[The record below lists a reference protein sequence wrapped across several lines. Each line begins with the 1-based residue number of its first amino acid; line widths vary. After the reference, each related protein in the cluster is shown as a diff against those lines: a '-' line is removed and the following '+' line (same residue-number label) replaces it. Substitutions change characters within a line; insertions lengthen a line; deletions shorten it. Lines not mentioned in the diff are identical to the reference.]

1 MNIMNILEK
10 FDMLLVEA
18 TNNNKSKF
26 PIHPSRETRE
36 QGEQAAAEKILQIFQ
51 RLQMGGGGSDGPID
65 NIPDIPDDIID
76 PLINKPLKSLK
87 DKSFEKNKLV
97 GWDKDDHEKI
107 EKEVEVND
115 QDDDPNDE
123 FDDFDYKNNE
133 FGDDDDDMD
142 NNQNDDNRS
151 ENDKLKDSI
160 KDALDSLDRDGDGDD
175 GDGEF
180 GGDDGD
186 GEFGDSKKSLRRQQ
200 IERMKEMLD
209 KENLEDFNDVSDE
222 LKNTIETPDDAI
234 QPGGQMNTP
243 DDYSV
248 KKDLEKAGLN
258 KKDIDKTII
267 EKNKKISDDY
277 TEEEID
283 EIEQQVIDG
292 LEKRCKNGESALAN
306 TILSSSVK
314 RKLNNDEWKKLLSM
328 FLKKESINS
337 GNYSKSNNEIKFG
350 DKKHLWRGAVLPTIS
365 APSNKGEVQKIYC
378 FVDFSGSVNQ
388 NLVYHFL
395 GEVINLSVTLKYT
408 DVDVYGFANLLS
420 LPRKINY
427 KKMMEN
433 SNSVEE
439 GIRRAL
445 DETWTYINQ
454 QEIGSVEEFKNV
466 AMEINKIKRN
476 DSNSVILVFGDGEW
490 HSIKNLRD
498 YISRSSLLKDVCIL
512 IYFVNKPEPIVI
524 KTVDLIKRYVGVEN
538 VITSKTKDI
547 VPN

>member
-1 MNIMNILEK
+1 MNVLEK
-10 FDMLLVEA
+10 IDMLLVEA

-51 RLQMGGGGSDGPID
+51 RLQIGGKGSNGPID
-65 NIPDIPDDIID
+65 NIPDIPDTLID
-76 PLINKPLKSLK
+76 PLINQPLKSKK
-87 DKSFEKNKLV
+87 DMSFEMNKLV
-97 GWDKDDHEKI
+97 GWDKDDHESI

-123 FDDFDYKNNE
+123 FDDFDYRDNE

-151 ENDKLKDSI
+151 ENDKLKDNI
-160 KDALDSLDRDGDGDD
+160 KDALDSLDRDGNDD
-175 GDGEF
+175 GDGDEF
-180 GGDDGD
+180 GD
-186 GEFGDSKKSLRRQQ
+186 DSKKSLRRQQ

-209 KENLEDFNDVSDE
+209 NENLEDFNDASDE
-222 LKNTIETPDDAI
+222 LKNTIDTPDDNI
-234 QPGGQMNTP
+234 QPGGKMNTP

-258 KKDIDKTII
+258 KKAIDKTII

-306 TILSSSVK
+306 SIISASEK

-350 DKKHLWRGAVLPTIS
+350 NKNHLWRGAVLPTIS

-433 SNSVEE
+433 SNSVQE

-454 QEIGSVEEFKNV
+454 QNVGSVEEFQNV
-466 AMEINKIKRN
+466 AMEINKIKRK

-490 HSIKNLRD
+490 NSIKNLRD
-498 YISRSSLLKDVCIL
+498 YISRSSFLKDVCIL
-512 IYFVNKPEPIVI
+512 IYFTGKPDPLVI

>member
-1 MNIMNILEK
+1 MNNINVLEK
-10 FDMLLVEA
+10 IDMLLVEA
-18 TNNNKSKF
+18 KNINKSKF

-36 QGEQAAAEKILQIFQ
+36 QGEKAAAEKFLQIFQ
-51 RLQMGGGGSDGPID
+51 RLQMGGKGPDGPID

-76 PLINKPLKSLK
+76 PLINQPLKSKK
-87 DKSFEKNKLV
+87 DMSFEMNKLV

-107 EKEVEVND
+107 EKEVEIND

-123 FDDFDYKNNE
+123 FDDFDYKDNE

-151 ENDKLKDSI
+151 ENDKLKDNI
-160 KDALDSLDRDGDGDD
+160 KDALDSLDRNGNDDGDD
-175 GDGEF
+175 DEF
-180 GGDDGD
+180 GN
-186 GEFGDSKKSLRRQQ
+186 EFGNSKKSLRRQQ

-209 KENLEDFNDVSDE
+209 EENLEDFNDVTDE
-222 LKNTIETPDDAI
+222 LKNTIDIQDDGI

-248 KKDLEKAGLN
+248 KKDLEKVGLD
-258 KKDIDKTII
+258 KKSIDKTII

-292 LEKRCKNGESALAN
+292 LEKRCKNGKSALAN
-306 TILSSSVK
+306 TIISSSVK

-337 GNYSKSNNEIKFG
+337 GNFSKSNNEIKFG
-350 DKKHLWRGAVLPTIS
+350 NKNHLWRGAVLPTIS

-408 DVDVYGFANLLS
+408 DVDVYGFANFLS

-439 GIRRAL
+439 GIRRSL
-445 DETWTYINQ
+445 DETWTYIDQ
-454 QEIGSVEEFKNV
+454 QNVGNVEEFKNV
-466 AMEINKIKRN
+466 ALEINKIKRN

-490 HSIKNLRD
+490 NSIKNLRD
-498 YISRSSLLKDVCIL
+498 YISRSSYLKDVCIL
-512 IYFVNKPEPIVI
+512 IYFTGKPNPQVI
-524 KTVDLIKRYVGVEN
+524 RTVDLIKRYVGVEN
-538 VITSKTKDI
+538 VITSKTKSI

>member
-1 MNIMNILEK
+1 MNNMNVLEK
-10 FDMLLVEA
+10 IDMLLVEA

-51 RLQMGGGGSDGPID
+51 RLQMGGGGSNGPID
-65 NIPDIPDDIID
+65 NIPDIPDNIID
-76 PLINKPLKSLK
+76 PLINQPLKSKK
-87 DKSFEKNKLV
+87 DMSFEMNKLV

-123 FDDFDYKNNE
+123 FDDFDYRDNE

-151 ENDKLKDSI
+151 ENDKLKDNI
-160 KDALDSLDRDGDGDD
+160 KDALDSLDRDGNDD
-175 GDGEF
+175 GDEF
-180 GGDDGD
+180 GD
-186 GEFGDSKKSLRRQQ
+186 DSKKSLRRQQ

-209 KENLEDFNDVSDE
+209 NENLEDFNDASDE
-222 LKNTIETPDDAI
+222 LKNTIDTPDDNI
-234 QPGGQMNTP
+234 QPGGKMNTP

-306 TILSSSVK
+306 SIISASEK
-314 RKLNNDEWKKLLSM
+314 RKLNSDEWKKLLSM

-350 DKKHLWRGAVLPTIS
+350 NKNHLWRGAVLPTIS

-420 LPRKINY
+420 LPRNINY

-433 SNSVEE
+433 SNSVQE

-454 QEIGSVEEFKNV
+454 QNVGSVEEFQNV
-466 AMEINKIKRN
+466 AMEINKIKRK

-498 YISRSSLLKDVCIL
+498 YISRSSFLKDVCIL
-512 IYFVNKPEPIVI
+512 IYFTGKPDPLVI

>member
-1 MNIMNILEK
+1 MNVLEK
-10 FDMLLVEA
+10 IDMLLVEA

-51 RLQMGGGGSDGPID
+51 RLQMGGGGSNGPID

-76 PLINKPLKSLK
+76 PLINQPLKSKK
-87 DKSFEKNKLV
+87 DMSFEMNKLV

-123 FDDFDYKNNE
+123 FDDFDYRDNE

-151 ENDKLKDSI
+151 ENDKLKDNI
-160 KDALDSLDRDGDGDD
+160 KDALDSLDRDGDDDEFGD
-175 GDGEF
+175 GDGF
-180 GGDDGD
+180 GD
-186 GEFGDSKKSLRRQQ
+186 DSKKSLRRQQ
-200 IERMKEMLD
+200 IERMKELLD
-209 KENLEDFNDVSDE
+209 NENLEDFNDASDE
-222 LKNTIETPDDAI
+222 LKNTIDTPDDNI
-234 QPGGQMNTP
+234 QPGGKMNTP

-258 KKDIDKTII
+258 KKAIDKTII

-306 TILSSSVK
+306 SIISASEK

-328 FLKKESINS
+328 FLKHESINS
-337 GNYSKSNNEIKFG
+337 GNYTKSNNDIKFG
-350 DKKHLWRGAVLPTIS
+350 NKAHLWRGAVLPTVS
-365 APSNKGEVQKIYC
+365 APSKGEVQKIYC

-433 SNSVEE
+433 ANSVQE

-454 QEIGSVEEFKNV
+454 QNVGSVEEFQNV

-498 YISRSSLLKDVCIL
+498 YISRSSFLKDVCIL
-512 IYFVNKPEPIVI
+512 IYFTGKPDPLVI

>member
-1 MNIMNILEK
+1 MNVLEK
-10 FDMLLVEA
+10 IDMLLVEA

-51 RLQMGGGGSDGPID
+51 RLQMGGGGSNGPID

-76 PLINKPLKSLK
+76 PLIKQPLKSKK
-87 DKSFEKNKLV
+87 DKSFEMNKLV

-123 FDDFDYKNNE
+123 FDDFDYRDNE
-133 FGDDDDDMD
+133 FGDDDDMD

-151 ENDKLKDSI
+151 ENDKLKDNI
-160 KDALDSLDRDGDGDD
+160 KDALDSLDRDGDDD
-175 GDGEF
+175 GDEF
-180 GGDDGD
+180 GD
-186 GEFGDSKKSLRRQQ
+186 DSKKSLRRQQ

-209 KENLEDFNDVSDE
+209 NENLEDFNDVTDE
-222 LKNTIETPDDAI
+222 LKNTIDTPDDNI
-234 QPGGQMNTP
+234 QPGGKMNTP

-258 KKDIDKTII
+258 KKAIDKTII

-292 LEKRCKNGESALAN
+292 LEKRCKDGESALAN
-306 TILSSSVK
+306 SIISASEK

-350 DKKHLWRGAVLPTIS
+350 NKNHLWRGAVLPTIS
-365 APSNKGEVQKIYC
+365 APSKGEVQKIYC

-433 SNSVEE
+433 SNSVQE

-454 QEIGSVEEFKNV
+454 QNVGSVEEFQNV
-466 AMEINKIKRN
+466 AMEINKIKRH

-490 HSIKNLRD
+490 NSIKNLRD
-498 YISRSSLLKDVCIL
+498 YISRSSFLKDVCIL
-512 IYFVNKPEPIVI
+512 IYFVNKPDPLVI

-538 VITSKTKDI
+538 VITSKTKSI
-547 VPN
+547 VSN